1 MASRSDPRLDSFL
14 PSSTSERMDLCC
26 PVCLEDFEEPK
37 ILPNC
42 KHNVCSHCLEN
53 MTRRKPAKVL
63 CPVCRN
69 EFPLD
74 QNSVRNLV
82 TNSELMEIVNQ
93 SKDERQKERLA
104 KAFELC
110 IQKMGDAN
118 KLLEDHTIF
127 THRRQE
133 YADQLKSQIL
143 DMAEKIIE
151 KIREKQEEMCLQV
164 QKEVEKHEHD
174 CHEQRIVLETL
185 VADSSVFISKVEDI
199 LNSEEE
205 ITSEARKDLLSES
218 QKIIDAKLY
227 ENLAPYDVVTSK
239 FSPNMSILSKVEKE
253 GFGRV
258 YTTNAS
264 SFRSV
269 QHQKAG
275 ETSVNQPKPL
285 EAHVTV
291 KADDLGLEYF
301 APLSLA
307 TDGKKYIAVADPSNS
322 SVLLLDNSGQMIKRF
337 KPPGKNPSLLTFS
350 GVAFTKTDDELLAVC
365 GSTEVFYLSIK
376 EGSFKM
382 TYRTNEKYGVR
393 YCFATV
399 AADGRILLTCEP
411 SVRQY
416 RSCIFV
422 YRDTPFGKPDLMF
435 GLNGSDNRL
444 EFPFKALYHEN
455 EYFVSDME
463 KGCILVYD
471 EQGRYRRHFGGKERD
486 AGSSDGLGS
495 SQLVLPT
502 GMAMCAEKGCFYVCD
517 WGSSSIQVY
526 KPDGKFIAMF
536 TIEGRPTDIV
546 LLDNGTVVISSKDD
560 QWIKFYTFPP
570 FSLR

>member
-1 MASRSDPRLDSFL
+1 MASRSDSRLDSSL
-14 PSSTSERMDLCC
+14 PGSSRERMDLCC

-42 KHNVCSHCLEN
+42 KHNVCRHCLEN

-82 TNSELMEIVNQ
+82 TNSELVEIVNQ
-93 SKDERQKERLA
+93 SREERQKERLA

-110 IQKMGDAN
+110 VQKMGDAN

-127 THRRQE
+127 TQRRQE
-133 YADQLKSQIL
+133 YADQLKCQIR
-143 DMAEKIIE
+143 DTADKIIE
-151 KIREKQEEMCLQV
+151 KIREKQEAMCLQV
-164 QKEVEKHEHD
+164 QKEVERHELD
-174 CHEQRIVLETL
+174 CQQQRIVLETL

-227 ENLAPYDVVTSK
+227 ENLAPYDVVTAK
-239 FSPNMSILSKVEKE
+239 FSPNMSILSKIEKE
-253 GFGRV
+253 GFGKV
-258 YTTNAS
+258 YTTNAP
-264 SFRSV
+264 SFRSS
-269 QHQKAG
+269 QYQKTG
-275 ETSVNQPKPL
+275 ETTNQPKPL
-285 EAHVTV
+285 EADITI
-291 KADDLGLEYF
+291 KADDLELEYF

-322 SVLLLDNSGQMIKRF
+322 SVLLLDNSGQLIKRF
-337 KPPGKNPSLLTFS
+337 KPPGKNPPPLTFS
-350 GVAFTKTDDELLAVC
+350 GVAFTKTDELLAVC

-393 YCFATV
+393 YCFVTIAP
-399 AADGRILLTCEP
+399 DGRVLLTCEP
-411 SVRQY
+411 SVRSY

-471 EQGRYRRHFGGKERD
+471 DQGRYRRNFGGKERE
-486 AGSSDGLGS
+486 GFSEGQGS

-502 GMAMCAEKGCFYVCD
+502 GMAMCSEKGCFYVCD

-526 KPDGKFIAMF
+526 KPDGTFIAMF

-546 LLDNGTVVISSKDD
+546 LLENGTVVISSKDD

-570 FSLR
+570 FSLT